1 MMSIEPD
8 EDRDGQAF
16 ADRWWQSADGL
27 TLHARDYSGPADTAR
42 LPVVCLHG
50 LTRNARDFEDFAPE
64 IARAGR
70 RVVVAEMR
78 GRGESA
84 YDPDPANYHFATYAA
99 DVALLLDALGIDRAI
114 FVGTSM
120 GGVITLYLSDLR
132 PELIAGVV
140 LNDIGPEV
148 AAEGIARISNYV
160 GKPAPVTDW
169 QSAADY
175 ARATNGTALPS
186 YGADD
191 WLNYARRMFRDGP
204 AGVPVLDYDTGI
216 LGAAV
221 TPLKAPA
228 ELWAMLESLVGRCPT
243 LALRGALSDI
253 LSPDIL
259 DRMKVRAPALRVAV
273 VPGVGHAPVLDEP
286 EALEAIVAL
295 LDDVDTGRSRI

>member
-1 MMSIEPD
+1 MSIKPD

-27 TLHARDYSGPADTAR
+27 TLHARDYPGSADITR

-64 IARAGR
+64 IAGAGR

-78 GRGESA
+78 GRGGSA
-84 YDPDPANYHFATYAA
+84 HDPDPSNYHFAVYAA
-99 DVALLLDALGIDRAI
+99 DVALLLDALGIEKAI

-132 PELIAGVV
+132 PDLIAGVV

-169 QSAADY
+169 TSAAHY
-175 ARATNGTALPS
+175 ARATNGVALPG

-191 WLNYARRMFRDGP
+191 WLRYARRMFRDGP

-228 ELWAMLESLVGRCPT
+228 ELWAMLESLVARCPT
-243 LALRGALSDI
+243 LVLRGALSDI

-259 DRMKVRAPALRVAV
+259 DRMKTRAPALRMAV
-273 VPGVGHAPVLDEP
+273 VPGVGHAPILDEP
-286 EALEAIVAL
+286 EALAAIRAL
-295 LDDVDTGRSRI
+295 LNESDAAGPRI

>member
-1 MMSIEPD
+1 MSIEPV
-8 EDRDGQAF
+8 EDRSRQAF
-16 ADRWWQSADGL
+16 ADRWWRSADGL
-27 TLHARDYSGPADTAR
+27 TLHARDYPGSAGSAH

-50 LTRNARDFEDFAPE
+50 LTRNARDFETFAPE
-64 IARAGR
+64 IAGAGR

-78 GRGESA
+78 GRGGSA

-99 DVALLLDALGIDRAI
+99 DVALLLDTLGIDSAI

-120 GGVITLYLSDLR
+120 GGVITLYVSDLR
-132 PELIAGVV
+132 PDLIAGVV

-169 QSAADY
+169 QGAMDY
-175 ARATNGTALPS
+175 ARATNGAALPG

-204 AGVPVLDYDTGI
+204 DGVPVLDYDTGI
-216 LGAAV
+216 LGGAV

-228 ELWAMLESLVGRCPT
+228 ELWAMLEALVARCPT
-243 LALRGALSDI
+243 LVLRGALSDI

-259 DRMKVRAPALRVAV
+259 DRMKARAPRLRAAI
-273 VPGVGHAPVLDEP
+273 VPGVGHAPILDEP
-286 EALEAIVAL
+286 EALAAIRAL
-295 LDDVDTGRSRI
+295 LTDVDMAASRA